1 MIIDCV
7 IPARNEVLTV
17 AVNVEAARRCRYV
30 REVIVV
36 DDGSTDGTGDMAA
49 AAGARVIRRD
59 AADGSKAHAMNAGVG
74 ASDAEAILFV
84 DADCIGLTSTH
95 LDEICEPFVRGK
107 AAMSVGTFD
116 YGLWNWIVLFMP
128 HTTGERVIP
137 RWVFDAIPP
146 AKLDGFTIETK
157 INEVVAEGRLPTV
170 ARVMRGV
177 THRTKREKFGPVE
190 GWKKTLEMFGDIFGL
205 IGETRLRAY
214 WFYLRGL
221 TIER

>member
-1 MIIDCV
+1 M
-7 IPARNEVLTV
+7 PARNEVLTV
-17 AVNVEAARRCRYV
+17 ADNVAAARGCRHV

-36 DDGSTDGTGDMAA
+36 DDGSDDGTGDMAA
-49 AAGARVIRRD
+49 AAGARVVRRQ
-59 AADGSKAHAMNAGVG
+59 ALEGSKAHAMEEGVA

-84 DADCIGLTSTH
+84 DADCIGLTSQH
-95 LDEICEPFVRGK
+95 LDEICEPCVRGK
-107 AAMSVGTFD
+107 AAMSLGTFD
-116 YGLWNWIVLFMP
+116 YGIFNWIVLFMP

-137 RWVFDAIPP
+137 RWVFEAIPP
-146 AKLDGFTIETK
+146 SKLDGFTIETK
-157 INEVVAEGRLPTV
+157 INEVIAEGRLPAV

-190 GWKKTLEMFGDIFGL
+190 GWKRTLEMFTDIFGL

>member
-1 MIIDCV
+1 VTIDCV

-17 AVNVEAARRCRYV
+17 ATNVSAARACRYV
-30 REVIVV
+30 RDVIVV
-36 DDGSTDGTGDMAA
+36 DDGSTDGTGDMAR
-49 AAGARVIRRD
+49 AAGATVVRRD
-59 AADGSKAHAMNAGVG
+59 AEDGSKAHAMKEGVA
-74 ASDAEAILFV
+74 ASDADAILFV
-84 DADCIGLTSTH
+84 DADCIGLTSQH

-107 AAMSVGTFD
+107 AAMSLGTFD
-116 YGLWNWIVLFMP
+116 YGVWNWVVLFMP

-137 RWVFDAIPP
+137 RWVFEAIPP

-170 ARVMRGV
+170 ARVMKGV

-190 GWKKTLEMFGDIFGL
+190 GWKRSFDMFKDIFGL

>member
-7 IPARNEVLTV
+7 MPARNEVLTV
-17 AVNVEAARRCRYV
+17 ADNVAAARGSRYV

-36 DDGSTDGTGDMAA
+36 DDGSDDGTGDMAA
-49 AAGARVIRRD
+49 AAGARVIRRQ
-59 AADGSKAHAMNAGVG
+59 ALEGSKAHAMEEGVA

-84 DADCIGLTSTH
+84 DADCIGLTSQH

-107 AAMSVGTFD
+107 AAMSLGTFD
-116 YGLWNWIVLFMP
+116 YGIFNWIVLFMP

-137 RWVFDAIPP
+137 RWVFEAIPP
-146 AKLDGFTIETK
+146 SKLDGFTIETK
-157 INEVVAEGRLPTV
+157 INEVIAEGRLPAV
-170 ARVMRGV
+170 ARVMKGV

-190 GWKKTLEMFGDIFGL
+190 GWKRTLEMFTDIFGL